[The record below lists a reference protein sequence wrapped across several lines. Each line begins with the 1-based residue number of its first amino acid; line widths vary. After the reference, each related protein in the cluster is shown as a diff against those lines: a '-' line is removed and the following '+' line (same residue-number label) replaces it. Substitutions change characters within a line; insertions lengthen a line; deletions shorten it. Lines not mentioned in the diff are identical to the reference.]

1 LIVRYHAYAHADYTQ
16 VALDNLFSL
25 GMTGHTS
32 QTAYQQR
39 VLSMYRV
46 YRVLG
51 AANDKQ
57 LRNTWP
63 LLSFIEVQRPNA
75 ELDTAQAESGQVL
88 DGWVQRFLLYRR
100 GAVRIA
106 ESDFRL
112 RDVEVEALVILLLD
126 ADAILIKTDALPWQV
141 AHAAF

>member
-1 LIVRYHAYAHADYTQ
+1 
-16 VALDNLFSL
+16 
-25 GMTGHTS
+25 
-32 QTAYQQR
+32 
-39 VLSMYRV
+39 V

-126 ADAILIKTDALPWQV
+126 ADAILIKTDAQPWQV
-141 AHAAF
+141 AHEAF